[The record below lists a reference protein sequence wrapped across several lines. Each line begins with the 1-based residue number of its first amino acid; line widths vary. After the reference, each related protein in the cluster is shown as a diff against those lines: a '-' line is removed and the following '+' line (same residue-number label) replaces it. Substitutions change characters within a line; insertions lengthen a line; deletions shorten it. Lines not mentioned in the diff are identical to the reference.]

1 MEILDLKK
9 TIPEVKNSLG
19 GLNSSF
25 EMLIKGISKC
35 KGRPIDVIQFEKH
48 RKMIEEK

>member
-1 MEILDLKK
+1 MEILDLKN
-9 TIPEVKNSLG
+9 TIPEMKSSLE

-25 EMLIKGISKC
+25 EMLIKRISKF
-35 KGRPIDVIQFEKH
+35 KDRTRDVIQFEKH